1 LQLQGFIRGLF
12 LHDKIA
18 YIGQSRNRMLNE
30 ANYYLSSIS
39 MDSGVYVSDLSNK
52 IYRFIKLPELCDIYD
67 IIDLNQ
73 INNFLE

>member
-1 LQLQGFIRGLF
+1 
-12 LHDKIA
+12 
-18 YIGQSRNRMLNE
+18 MLNE